1 MITYQKLFDLLS
13 KKGKTSTYY
22 LRQNGFSAATVD
34 KLRKNEIVTTETIS
48 RICALLECQ
57 PGDLMEYTPD
67 TKK

>member
-1 MITYQKLFDLLS
+1 MITYQKLFSLLAE
-13 KKGKTSTYY
+13 KGKTSTYY

-34 KLRKNEIVTTETIS
+34 KLRKNEIVTTETIN

-67 TKK
+67 TEK